1 MDTQDKNWRP
11 VAEKLQSLFGPG
23 YQSKDADRIRPKLLP
38 LLIKELPQFDKA
50 QIGRALDLG
59 LRNLKTGID
68 WSRFS
73 AAARPHITASPAT
86 VRPFHSYTLHGR
98 LLNGLSQ
105 AVGYGDD
112 AAAAT
117 NYPLVRIRHLAS
129 GKVTYC
135 RTFDHSTMGVGTGAA
150 VHSTNFF
157 VPCGIPT
164 GASEICV
171 VANGIASPG
180 EPVNVHACTIRW
192 PIYDERIY
200 TMLIGSLADGPLWVW
215 GPHGPVPV
223 DPMNTKAAAQVKT
236 ARKSIV
242 KGLDALHEL
251 GQKLH
256 VARGK
261 AAGAQPLAADDDIGE
276 AGGGKN
282 QTRALGDK
290 AGRKGANA
298 AGQTKAARKRTR

>member
-1 MDTQDKNWRP
+1 VKILESGCVD
-11 VAEKLQSLFGPG
+11 
-23 YQSKDADRIRPKLLP
+23 I
-38 LLIKELPQFDKA
+38 
-50 QIGRALDLG
+50 G
-59 LRNLKTGID
+59 LR
-68 WSRFS
+68 
-73 AAARPHITASPAT
+73 PHL
-86 VRPFHSYTLHGR
+86 SY
-98 LLNGLSQ
+98 
-105 AVGYGDD
+105 D

-129 GKVTYC
+129 GKVSYC
-135 RTFDHSTMGVGTGAA
+135 RTFDHSTMGVGTGAT

-180 EPVNVHACTIRW
+180 EPVNVQACTIRW

-200 TMLIGSLADGPLWVW
+200 AMLIGSLSDDPLWAW

-223 DPMNTKAAAQVKT
+223 DPMDAKAAAQVKA

-242 KGLDALHEL
+242 KGLDALHDL

-256 VARGK
+256 VARGRV
-261 AAGAQPLAADDDIGE
+261 AGAQPLAADDDVGE
-276 AGGGKN
+276 VGECEK
-282 QTRALGDK
+282 QMQ
-290 AGRKGANA
+290 GRGNKIDRKTFNA
-298 AGQTKAARKRTR
+298 AGQSKVARKRAR